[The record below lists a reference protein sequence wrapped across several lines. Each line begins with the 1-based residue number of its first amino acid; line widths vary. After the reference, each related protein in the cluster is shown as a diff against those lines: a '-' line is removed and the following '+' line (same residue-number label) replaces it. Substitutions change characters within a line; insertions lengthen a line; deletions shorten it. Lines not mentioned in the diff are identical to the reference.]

1 MSGISL
7 AIEPLLLANSI
18 RFNLAMEFWSEAV
31 DNSLGSNRLKSVLLR
46 LVNHHFLSRGQAA
59 GLRFS

>member
-1 MSGISL
+1 
-7 AIEPLLLANSI
+7 
-18 RFNLAMEFWSEAV
+18 MEFWPEAV

-46 LVNHHFLSRGQAA
+46 LVNHHFLSRGQAV